1 MFLQSYKEATK
12 WVAFSLDSG
21 SKIWEGNQQVAFDYY
36 GSPSAGILSGQIA
49 YGKLYSMAMGGI
61 LYCYDMKTG
70 NILWTYGN
78 GGDGNSTNSGL
89 NWPYGNIP
97 TFVQAIGKDVVYLIT
112 SEHTWTTP
120 IYKGGLARAVNA
132 TDGTE
137 IWTISGVTMEFGGTS
152 YAMADGFNTWFNGY
166 DNQIYVVGRGP
177 SSTTISASPKVQNQ
191 GGSIIIEGTVTDISS
206 GTEQD
211 QQAANFPDGVPC
223 VSDASMQDW
232 MGYVYQQK
240 PVPTNAAGVT
250 VTLSVLDANNNFRTI
265 GTTTTDLSGAYS
277 YQWTPDIPG
286 KYTVYASFKG
296 TNGYWP
302 SSSETSF
309 GVDITA
315 TTAPTSTVQAVS
327 TDTTQMYVI
336 GIGVAIIVAIA
347 IVGTLILMAVKK
359 RP

>member
-1 MFLQSYKEATK
+1 
-12 WVAFSLDSG
+12 
-21 SKIWEGNQQVAFDYY
+21 
-36 GSPSAGILSGQIA
+36 
-49 YGKLYSMAMGGI
+49 
-61 LYCYDMKTG
+61 MKTG
-70 NILWTYGN
+70 NLLWTYGN
-78 GGDGNSTNSGL
+78 GGERNSTNSGL

-97 TFVQAIGKDVVYLIT
+97 TFVNAIGKDVVYLIT

-177 SSTTISASPKVQNQ
+177 SSTTVSASPKVQNQ
-191 GGSIIIEGTVTDISS
+191 GGSIIVEGTVTDISS

-211 QQAANFPDGVPC
+211 QQAANFPNGVPC
-223 VSDASMQDW
+223 VSDASMKDW

-240 PVPTNAAGVT
+240 PVPTNAVGVT

-265 GTTTTDLSGAYS
+265 GTATTDLSGAYS
-277 YQWTPDIPG
+277 YQWKPDIPG
-286 KYTVYASFKG
+286 KYTVYASFDG
-296 TNGYWP
+296 TKGYWP

-309 GVDITA
+309 AVDTPPTTTVPT
-315 TTAPTSTVQAVS
+315 TTAATSVA
-327 TDTTQMYVI
+327 DTYFVPAI
-336 GIGVAIIVAIA
+336 AGLFVLIIIVL
-347 IVGTLILMAVKK
+347 VLVVLQMLRK